1 MVADKGSLAEGF
13 VTDHVKRYF
22 DDGMFASLMWKTF
35 ILGAISHLFVDRKK
49 IYTLVFFAR

>member
-22 DDGMFASLMWKTF
+22 DDGMFTSLMWKTF
-35 ILGAISHLFVDRKK
+35 TLGVISLCFVN
-49 IYTLVFFAR
+49 

>member
-22 DDGMFASLMWKTF
+22 DDGMFTSLMWKTF
-35 ILGAISHLFVDRKK
+35 TLGVISHLFVNRKK
-49 IYTLVFFAR
+49 LYILIFFAG